1 MTKNDIDEMK
11 REPVRTRFYGIDA
24 LRILATVGII
34 TIHLFSIGGLSGALN
49 GVRTLRGAVVFPVH
63 LLAFS
68 SVNLYAMISGFVLIR
83 SRIRFSKLLLLWL
96 QVCFTG
102 LFIFLAAAVLF
113 KQELSTRQWIS
124 AVLPITTRE
133 YWYFSC
139 YAALYC
145 LLPIINRGLSAM
157 NTRSLRMLLK
167 LLFLLIVC
175 AGAVGWLSDKDT
187 FSNVMG
193 YSVFWLLI
201 MYLFGAGLRLTG
213 FLENTPTWKLWLTVG
228 VCVAVCFALAAVQ
241 DLTDFPA
248 RILRSGFF
256 NPDRWR
262 TLITDYQNPLLVV
275 ICIVLLRIFSRFN
288 PGKKW
293 TAVIKLLAPLTFG
306 IYLIHVHDCI
316 FSQFRNAFTWIAEK
330 RALLIL
336 PVLLGVAL
344 VIFLLCAVLE
354 WLRLRLF
361 QLLRVADFCN
371 GVEAR
376 LRASLFRSERK

>member
-1 MTKNDIDEMK
+1 M
-11 REPVRTRFYGIDA
+11 
-24 LRILATVGII
+24 
-34 TIHLFSIGGLSGALN
+34 
-49 GVRTLRGAVVFPVH
+49 
-63 LLAFS
+63 
-68 SVNLYAMISGFVLIR
+68 
-83 SRIRFSKLLLLWL
+83 
-96 QVCFTG
+96 
-102 LFIFLAAAVLF
+102 
-113 KQELSTRQWIS
+113 
-124 AVLPITTRE
+124 
-133 YWYFSC
+133 
-139 YAALYC
+139 
-145 LLPIINRGLSAM
+145 
-157 NTRSLRMLLK
+157 
-167 LLFLLIVC
+167 
-175 AGAVGWLSDKDT
+175 
-187 FSNVMG
+187 
-193 YSVFWLLI
+193 
-201 MYLFGAGLRLTG
+201 
-213 FLENTPTWKLWLTVG
+213 
-228 VCVAVCFALAAVQ
+228 
-241 DLTDFPA
+241 
-248 RILRSGFF
+248 
-256 NPDRWR
+256 
-262 TLITDYQNPLLVV
+262 